1 METGALPFS
10 NTSTADSV
18 KAILDATPTPAARL
32 NPDVPVELERIVSKA
47 LEKDRNLR
55 YQSAADLRSDLT
67 WLKRDLDS
75 GRSSSIHVPAIN
87 APATAD
93 SGNRISSAFHAG
105 GPARSHKLLAFSVAA
120 VLMVAAGGAGVFL
133 FHCRSETKKID
144 SVAVLPFVN
153 ATSDPNNEYL
163 SDGLTESLIS
173 TLSQLPDLKVMARSS
188 VFRFKGNQED
198 PQKVGQLLQVGAVLM
213 GRITQ
218 HGDEVGVQ
226 ADLVNTADGSELWGS
241 HYVRKAADITQL
253 QSDITRDVSK
263 RLRVQ
268 MTGEEQ
274 RRLGSAGTTNPEAYR
289 LYLEGRQLWYG
300 RTPEGLKKSIDL
312 FQQAIAAD
320 PNYALA
326 YAGLGDTYNVI
337 PSYGAGIT
345 SRQAGL
351 LADAATRKALELDD
365 SLPEAHLAR
374 ADALTFAW
382 KWGEAEKEFR
392 RAIELNPNNA
402 AAHYLYA
409 FSLLV
414 PEKQFDRAF
423 EEFRVALSL
432 DPLSPIMNTNYATT
446 LMDAHRYP
454 EALAQ
459 FQKTLERDPT
469 FRPAHYKLSQ
479 LYAATG
485 DFMNAVNELKKFA
498 PTPGSWSGDSK
509 GFRDLAL
516 HAFNQ
521 PDQITWAALALSV
534 TGERNRALDYLEK
547 ALSSQEIEVI
557 LCIRYPSFDPI
568 RSDPRYKALVG
579 RLGLPE

>member
-1 METGALPFS
+1 
-10 NTSTADSV
+10 
-18 KAILDATPTPAARL
+18 
-32 NPDVPVELERIVSKA
+32 
-47 LEKDRNLR
+47 
-55 YQSAADLRSDLT
+55 
-67 WLKRDLDS
+67 
-75 GRSSSIHVPAIN
+75 
-87 APATAD
+87 
-93 SGNRISSAFHAG
+93 
-105 GPARSHKLLAFSVAA
+105 
-120 VLMVAAGGAGVFL
+120 
-133 FHCRSETKKID
+133 
-144 SVAVLPFVN
+144 
-153 ATSDPNNEYL
+153 
-163 SDGLTESLIS
+163 
-173 TLSQLPDLKVMARSS
+173 
-188 VFRFKGNQED
+188 
-198 PQKVGQLLQVGAVLM
+198 
-213 GRITQ
+213 
-218 HGDEVGVQ
+218 
-226 ADLVNTADGSELWGS
+226 
-241 HYVRKAADITQL
+241 
-253 QSDITRDVSK
+253 
-263 RLRVQ
+263 
-268 MTGEEQ
+268 
-274 RRLGSAGTTNPEAYR
+274 
-289 LYLEGRQLWYG
+289 LEGRQLWYG

-312 FQQAIAAD
+312 FEQAIAAD

-374 ADALTFAW
+374 ADFLTFAW
-382 KWGEAEKEFR
+382 KWREADQEFR
-392 RAIELNPNNA
+392 RAIELDPNSA

-414 PEKQFDRAF
+414 PEKQFDQAF

-432 DPLSPIMNTNYATT
+432 DPLSPIMNANYATT

-547 ALSSQEIEVI
+547 AQSSHEIEVI
-557 LCIRYPSFDPI
+557 LCFRYPSFDPI
-568 RSDPRYKALVG
+568 RTDPRFKAVVG
-579 RLGLPE
+579 QLGLPE